1 MGRARQLADGGLN
14 DAILM
19 DASAADTDVNDNIL
33 LNATDSGSTDAGFNL
48 LYENGTHDAAV
59 TFPVGRDDLSLT
71 GGIVQV
77 KQGTQFSFITL
88 TNSGTAAVFA
98 DIFLEVDIAPTSA
111 SNKILLMAEIPVST
125 NTADRMALF
134 KFIGGNTADF
144 YSGRAIG
151 SRTPCQT
158 AVYFDNADSTDMLVA
173 SMSLLDSPATTDT
186 IRYEVRVAPNAT
198 SGNLF
203 INFVNNDAD
212 NATRPSASST
222 LTAIEVIG
230 GERNDL

>member
-1 MGRARQLADGGLN
+1 MGRARQLADGGIN

-19 DASAADTDVNDNIL
+19 DASASDTDVNDNIL
-33 LNATDSGSTDAGFNL
+33 LEGTDSSSTDAGFNL

-77 KQGTQFSFITL
+77 KQGTRVAFTTI

-111 SNKILLMAEIPVST
+111 SNKILLMANIPVAT
-125 NTADRMALF
+125 NTADRAAHI

-151 SRTPCQT
+151 SRTPCHHN
-158 AVYFDNADSTDMLVA
+158 VYFGNVHTIFPV
-173 SMSLLDSPATTDT
+173 SMQILDSPATTDS
-186 IRYEVRVAPNAT
+186 IKYEVRVAPNFT

-203 INFVNNDAD
+203 INRHASDSD
-212 NATRPSASST
+212 NAYIPAATSVI
-222 LTAIEVIG
+222 TAIEVAT
-230 GERNDL
+230 

>member
-1 MGRARQLADGGLN
+1 MGRARQLADGGIN

-19 DASAADTDVNDNIL
+19 DASASDTDVNDNIL
-33 LNATDSGSTDAGFNL
+33 LEGTDSSSTDAGFNL

-111 SNKILLMAEIPVST
+111 SNKILLQASLCVSSG
-125 NTADRMALF
+125 TADRLAF
-134 KFIGGNTADF
+134 VKFVGGNTADF
-144 YSGRAIG
+144 LSGRAIG
-151 SRTPCQT
+151 SRTPCHQ
-158 AVYFDNADSTDMLVA
+158 AVYFAGANEMLSV
-173 SMSLLDSPATTDT
+173 SMNQLDSPATTDS
-186 IRYEVRVAPNAT
+186 IEYKIQVAPSFT
-198 SGNLF
+198 SGNV
-203 INFVNNDAD
+203 FVNKVNFDSD
-212 NATRPSASST
+212 NAYIPSAASII
-222 LTAIEVIG
+222 TAMEVIA
-230 GERNDL
+230 